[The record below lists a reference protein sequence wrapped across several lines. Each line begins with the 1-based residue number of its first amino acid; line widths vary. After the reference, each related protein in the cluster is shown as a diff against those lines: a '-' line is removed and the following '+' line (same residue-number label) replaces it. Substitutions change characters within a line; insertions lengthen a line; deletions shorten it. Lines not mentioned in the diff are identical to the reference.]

1 MPLSIIREDI
11 TRIMADAI
19 VNPTNREMIGTG
31 GTDLAVH
38 RAAGRQLDAECI
50 AIAPLGVGQVK
61 VTKGYRLPCRF
72 VIHTVGPEWVG
83 GHAGEEILL
92 RATYTACLQKAVEL
106 GCETV
111 AMPLISAGT
120 HGFPKDRALRF
131 ATSVITDF
139 LMEQELTV
147 ALCVYDRDSYEF
159 SRRMFSDIRA
169 LIDDAYVREREA
181 GLEELVCA
189 SVDPEEDASVPPPA
203 AFSMERPVERRRPIA
218 PRPYKRIAAA
228 PVASEAPSL
237 EEMLRHM
244 DKGFRET
251 LFAHIDRLGI
261 TDVECYKRAN
271 VDKRTFSKLKSNK
284 SYRPSKTTAVAFAV
298 ALGLTAEETQQLLST
313 AGMTLSNSSP
323 FDVIVRYFIERGC
336 HNVFEINEALFEFDQ
351 PLLGS
356 V

>member
-1 MPLSIIREDI
+1 
-11 TRIMADAI
+11 
-19 VNPTNREMIGTG
+19 
-31 GTDLAVH
+31 
-38 RAAGRQLDAECI
+38 
-50 AIAPLGVGQVK
+50 
-61 VTKGYRLPCRF
+61 
-72 VIHTVGPEWVG
+72 
-83 GHAGEEILL
+83 
-92 RATYTACLQKAVEL
+92 
-106 GCETV
+106 
-111 AMPLISAGT
+111 
-120 HGFPKDRALRF
+120 
-131 ATSVITDF
+131 
-139 LMEQELTV
+139 
-147 ALCVYDRDSYEF
+147 
-159 SRRMFSDIRA
+159 
-169 LIDDAYVREREA
+169 
-181 GLEELVCA
+181 
-189 SVDPEEDASVPPPA
+189 
-203 AFSMERPVERRRPIA
+203 
-218 PRPYKRIAAA
+218 
-228 PVASEAPSL
+228 
-237 EEMLRHM
+237 MLRHM